1 MIRTV
6 KKPVRT
12 RVRKR
17 GQNDE
22 YSRGSRSSRDCRV
35 ESWRACAGSMSGYVL
50 TCVLLMALVTYIPR
64 VLPVTI
70 FRKQIRSKFIRSFL
84 DYTPYAVLGALT
96 FPDVFTSTG
105 HLYSAVGGTIVAVIL
120 GYKGKSLVVV
130 AIAAIVTVYLLEMAG
145 GAGLLASLSF

>member
-1 MIRTV
+1 MMNTA
-6 KKPVRT
+6 
-12 RVRKR
+12 
-17 GQNDE
+17 E
-22 YSRGSRSSRDCRV
+22 
-35 ESWRACAGSMSGYVL
+35 AAGAAGTLDMKYVL

-64 VLPVTI
+64 VLPVTT
-70 FRKQIRSKFIRSFL
+70 FL

>member
-1 MIRTV
+1 MMNTA
-6 KKPVRT
+6 
-12 RVRKR
+12 
-17 GQNDE
+17 E
-22 YSRGSRSSRDCRV
+22 
-35 ESWRACAGSMSGYVL
+35 AAGAAGTLDMKYVL

-96 FPDVFTSTG
+96 FPDVQIGNNDNLLFLLSGKLAFPDVFTSTG
-105 HLYSAVGGTIVAVIL
+105 HLYSSVGGTIVAVIL